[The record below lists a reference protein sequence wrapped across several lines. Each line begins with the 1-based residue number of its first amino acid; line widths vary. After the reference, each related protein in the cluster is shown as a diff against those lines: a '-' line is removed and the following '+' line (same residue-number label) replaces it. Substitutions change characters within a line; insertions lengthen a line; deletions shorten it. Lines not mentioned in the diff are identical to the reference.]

1 MPSIKATKIE
11 FKPGFPFRKFKN
23 LAIPLAPRIT
33 LICGHNGVG
42 KSTILG
48 LLSSLSGL
56 TDPASPK
63 SYFGRLFDASIAD
76 IVYIDHATEVAA
88 PKAAAQLSQP
98 LIHYSIDGAPL
109 VKECSLT
116 RRGREPRARVVA
128 RNIPHKAF
136 SHAGVTVGP
145 DAKVPLPTIFLGMV
159 RMLPVGESPD
169 KRVDNAVAETWHADD
184 EAFMLGLVKSVI
196 PGAGAK
202 AGSIAVNRVTHTRK
216 LSTHPAYPYGPRS
229 VSLGQDSLGAIVTAL
244 ASFHRVKRV
253 LGADYH
259 GGLLVIDEL
268 DAGFHPHAIG
278 TLVKELRKAA
288 DDLNLQIVAT
298 THSTRLIEAIHPEGP
313 SKGVK
318 GKDSVAYLRNTRA
331 PEYDPDMGLADIL
344 QDMDLVPPAAKP
356 KPPEIKVYFE
366 DDEAW
371 EVFGLVT
378 RREWIKQIETNLNV
392 KVKPMP
398 LGIGCSSLALLP
410 AKDPYFKTVVL
421 AVDADGQRPATVP
434 ANLVELPGGVGSDGK
449 GLSPERTLV
458 QYIRKLVD
466 EDKSLHPIAWSDA
479 RLKKYSTDS
488 LESNLLTGLRD
499 PLDRKAAKTWW
510 REKSQYIKTWGL
522 YEIWAKANPAVITAY
537 EQKLEAAVKAAAK
550 ARRAAEELA
559 KRGLPR

>member
-1 MPSIKATKIE
+1 MPSIKATEIE

-23 LAIPLAPRIT
+23 LTIPLAPRIT
-33 LICGHNGVG
+33 LLCGHNGVG

-56 TDPASPK
+56 TQGSVK
-63 SYFGRLFDASIAD
+63 SYFGTLFDASIAD

-88 PKAAAQLSQP
+88 PKAAGQLAEP
-98 LIHYSIDGAPL
+98 LIHYSIDGAQL
-109 VKECSLT
+109 IKECSLT
-116 RRGREPRARVVA
+116 RRGQAPRARVVA
-128 RNIPHKAF
+128 RNHPHKVF
-136 SHAGVTVGP
+136 SHAGITVGP
-145 DAKVPLPTIFLGMV
+145 DAKVPLPTMFLGMV

-169 KRVDNAVAETWHADD
+169 NRVHNAVAEAWHPDD
-184 EAFMLGLVKSVI
+184 EAFMLNVVKSVI
-196 PGAGAK
+196 PGAGATT
-202 AGSIAVNRVTHTRK
+202 GSIAVNRVTHTRK

-244 ASFHRVKRV
+244 ASFHRIKRA

-313 SKGVK
+313 SKAVK
-318 GKDSVAYLRNTRA
+318 GKDSVVYLRNTRA

-344 QDMDLVPPAAKP
+344 QDMDLVPPTRKP

-366 DDEAW
+366 DDEAC
-371 EVFGLVT
+371 EVFKLVT
-378 RREWIKQIETNLNV
+378 RRELLKQIETALNV
-392 KVKPMP
+392 KIKPMP
-398 LGIGCSSLALLP
+398 LGIGCSSLAMLP
-410 AKDPYFKTVVL
+410 EKDAYFKTVVL

-434 ANLVELPGGVGSDGK
+434 ANLLELPGGVGADGK
-449 GLSPERTLV
+449 GLSPERTLI
-458 QYIRKLVD
+458 QYIRQLVN
-466 EDKSLHPIAWSDA
+466 EDKGQHPIAWADS
-479 RLKKYSTDS
+479 RLKRYSTDN

-510 REKSQYIKTWGL
+510 REKHQYINEWGL
-522 YEIWAKANPAVITAY
+522 YEIWAKANPAVITSY
-537 EQKLEAAVKAAAK
+537 EQRLELAVKAAAK
-550 ARRAAEELA
+550 MRRAQEELA
-559 KRGLPR
+559 KRGPSR

>member
-1 MPSIKATKIE
+1 
-11 FKPGFPFRKFKN
+11 
-23 LAIPLAPRIT
+23 
-33 LICGHNGVG
+33 
-42 KSTILG
+42 
-48 LLSSLSGL
+48 
-56 TDPASPK
+56 
-63 SYFGRLFDASIAD
+63 
-76 IVYIDHATEVAA
+76 
-88 PKAAAQLSQP
+88 
-98 LIHYSIDGAPL
+98 
-109 VKECSLT
+109 
-116 RRGREPRARVVA
+116 
-128 RNIPHKAF
+128 
-136 SHAGVTVGP
+136 
-145 DAKVPLPTIFLGMV
+145 
-159 RMLPVGESPD
+159 
-169 KRVDNAVAETWHADD
+169 
-184 EAFMLGLVKSVI
+184 
-196 PGAGAK
+196 
-202 AGSIAVNRVTHTRK
+202 
-216 LSTHPAYPYGPRS
+216 
-229 VSLGQDSLGAIVTAL
+229 
-244 ASFHRVKRV
+244 
-253 LGADYH
+253 
-259 GGLLVIDEL
+259 
-268 DAGFHPHAIG
+268 
-278 TLVKELRKAA
+278 VKELRKAA